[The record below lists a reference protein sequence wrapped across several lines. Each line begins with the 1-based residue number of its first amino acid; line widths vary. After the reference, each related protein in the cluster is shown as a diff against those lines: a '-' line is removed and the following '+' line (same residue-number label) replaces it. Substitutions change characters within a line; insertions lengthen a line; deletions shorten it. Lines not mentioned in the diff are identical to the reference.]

1 MRTKSSFE
9 TASSSH
15 SLFSHVAIP
24 YMTPLGLYIQLR
36 LSGWHPHKM
45 SVYSSL
51 HGAGQPFVP
60 HVHHANPSTYFNIGQ
75 FLCLLNQFPLVLQS
89 SLLDLRFLQ
98 SLLRFPYHCAS
109 DSRRSVF
116 WYMCGSPA
124 RLWGLGGKA
133 YPHPSPQV
141 TIIAMHGWDTLH
153 SVRFRWTQGAGWPCD
168 PEDDIITLKLLM
180 EMWVAEDCFIALP
193 SKQQI

>member
-1 MRTKSSFE
+1 MSSCLGHIRSKRHGLCLRWEPNPVLKQLKAHTPCLEKSQP
-9 TASSSH
+9 
-15 SLFSHVAIP
+15 AIP
-24 YMTPLGLYIQLR
+24 YMIPLGLYIQLR

-45 SVYSSL
+45 SVYSSI

-98 SLLRFPYHCAS
+98 SLLRFLYHCAS

-133 YPHPSPQV
+133 YPHPRSP
-141 TIIAMHGWDTLH
+141 
-153 SVRFRWTQGAGWPCD
+153 
-168 PEDDIITLKLLM
+168 
-180 EMWVAEDCFIALP
+180 
-193 SKQQI
+193 